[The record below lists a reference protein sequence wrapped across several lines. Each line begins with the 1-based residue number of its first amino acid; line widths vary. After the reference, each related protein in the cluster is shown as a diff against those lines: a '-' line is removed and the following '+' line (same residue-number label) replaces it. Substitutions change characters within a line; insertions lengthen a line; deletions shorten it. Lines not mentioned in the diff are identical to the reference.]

1 MLVPQN
7 CAVAPPVSKN
17 TKLQFMTSNKPLGS
31 FPADTAALQ
40 GVTVLDFSHVMAGPF
55 ATFYLAMLGAK
66 VFKIEN
72 PLRGDSL
79 RNKPKSFQAFNHG
92 KEILSIDLSSV
103 SGRKQAWELFEK
115 CDVMVDNMRPGV
127 MEKFGFSQS
136 QVRAIKPS
144 LIHCNISAYG
154 LESQWSQRPAYD
166 HVIQAASGMAMM
178 SGLPDGG
185 PVKVGFPVVD
195 CATGMLG
202 ALAIIA
208 AVRRRDLTGLGES
221 LDASMFG
228 AAMQLMY
235 PMTVM
240 AMESGETP
248 PRVGNV
254 GFTGS
259 PGAEIVQCK
268 DGSIALGANTPQQM
282 IALARVLNI
291 EEQILPLLE
300 GQTRG
305 FVSNIHLQK
314 IRQLIATAM
323 RNESVIDL
331 EERLNI
337 AKVPAAWVRNLGQA
351 VKEGLGNGS
360 LQNWPVKGEPSMHL
374 PGLGFRA
381 ETLFAGASQPMSSE

>member
-1 MLVPQN
+1 MP
-7 CAVAPPVSKN
+7 
-17 TKLQFMTSNKPLGS
+17 MTSNQTPGS
-31 FPADTAALQ
+31 FPADTAALH

-55 ATFYLAMLGAK
+55 ATFYLAMLGAR
-66 VFKIEN
+66 VVKIEN

-79 RNKPKSFQAFNHG
+79 RNKPKNFQAFNHG
-92 KEILSIDLSSV
+92 KEILSIDLSSQA
-103 SGRKQAWELFEK
+103 GRKQAWELFEQ

-127 MEKFGFSQS
+127 MEKFGFGQS

-154 LESQWSQRPAYD
+154 LKSEWSKRPAYD

-185 PVKVGFPVVD
+185 PVKVGFPVID
-195 CATGMLG
+195 CATGMVG

-208 AVRRRDLTGLGES
+208 AIRRRDLTGLGES

-240 AMESGETP
+240 AMDSGEAP
-248 PRVGNV
+248 PRMGNV

-268 DGSIALGANTPQQM
+268 DGCIALGANTPQQM

-291 EEQILPLLE
+291 EAQILPLLE

-305 FVSNIHLQK
+305 FVSNIHVQK
-314 IRQLIATAM
+314 FRHLLATAM
-323 RNESVIDL
+323 RNESVLDL
-331 EERLNI
+331 EERLNA

-351 VKEGLGNGS
+351 VKEGLDNGS
-360 LQNWPVKGEPSMHL
+360 LQDWPIKGEHAMHL

-381 ETLFAGASQPMSSE
+381 ETLFAGASQPPASK